1 MLSCN
6 RREDGRLRLYNYQI
20 EVLNMSVRLGQ
31 LRIYN
36 IINPWCY
43 NATTRAM
50 NDQSNWWYDMSI
62 FAEC

>member
-1 MLSCN
+1 MLSYN

-50 NDQSNWWYDMSI
+50 SR
-62 FAEC
+62 